1 MAIKAKQK
9 RSQLRINSLINS
21 GFEILENENIDE
33 ITIAN
38 LANYSGLKR
47 TSTYKFFPT
56 ADSIKVAMI
65 EVCIDECVM
74 DLDTKIIDEDIK
86 NLSNL
91 LNICVNILYEYFHSK
106 KYAQKLILETTVS
119 PPIDSKLINKLAE
132 SIESKISYR
141 INLEEVFNKSGVFR
155 VITQIIISIFSLN
168 TKESGSLN
176 EVGKIE
182 ARRASVA
189 YISSFIK

>member
-1 MAIKAKQK
+1 MVIKAKQK

-38 LANYSGLKR
+38 LAKYSGLKR

-65 EVCIDECVM
+65 KVCIDECVM

-91 LNICVNILYEYFHSK
+91 LNICVNILYEYFNSK

-141 INLEEVFNKSGVFR
+141 VNLEEIFNKSGVFR

-182 ARRASVA
+182 AHRASVA

>member
-1 MAIKAKQK
+1 MVIKAKQK

-38 LANYSGLKR
+38 LAKYSGLKR
-47 TSTYKFFPT
+47 TSTYKFLPT

-91 LNICVNILYEYFHSK
+91 LNICVNILYEYFNSK

-141 INLEEVFNKSGVFR
+141 INLEEIFNKSGVFR

-182 ARRASVA
+182 AHRASVA

>member
-1 MAIKAKQK
+1 MVIKAKQK

-38 LANYSGLKR
+38 LAKYSGLKR

-91 LNICVNILYEYFHSK
+91 LNICVNIQKEPFANNKTHQGKLK
-106 KYAQKLILETTVS
+106 KT
-119 PPIDSKLINKLAE
+119 IN
-132 SIESKISYR
+132 Y
-141 INLEEVFNKSGVFR
+141 
-155 VITQIIISIFSLN
+155 
-168 TKESGSLN
+168 
-176 EVGKIE
+176 
-182 ARRASVA
+182 
-189 YISSFIK
+189 